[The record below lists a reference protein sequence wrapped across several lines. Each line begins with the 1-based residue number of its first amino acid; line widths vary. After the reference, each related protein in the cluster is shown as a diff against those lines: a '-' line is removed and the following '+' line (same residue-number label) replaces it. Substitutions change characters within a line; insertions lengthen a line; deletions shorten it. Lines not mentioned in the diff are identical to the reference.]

1 MKNNQ
6 DNDIGLN
13 VVYLIQQHNLSQDRK
28 KMTLDQFHLL
38 SVIGKGSI
46 GKVILVRK
54 KDNQKTYALKV
65 IKKTQLI
72 ENHQVKQIYAERNI
86 LKNCHHPFIIKL
98 EYAFQNE
105 TKLYFC
111 LQYCPGGELYNL
123 LVQKNKLTEEQAKFY
138 ACQIVLAF
146 QYLHEQDIIY
156 RDLKPENVLIDS
168 EGYIKLTDFGFSKQ
182 GIQGN
187 FGAHSK
193 CGTAEYLAPE
203 LLTGNHGKAADWW
216 TFGTLIYEMVI
227 GQPAFFGETK
237 EELFNQILH
246 HEINYKKIGVSSQLK
261 DLLSKLLQKDPNNRI
276 SSANEVKKHPWFKNV
291 DWDMIFKKQIP
302 PVFLPLLNSDDDVQ
316 YFDDCFLKEP
326 IFSQTNSLS
335 TKEQMNNSYQG
346 FSYSASLQQNKEEQ
360 WEF

>member
-1 MKNNQ
+1 MKNTQ
-6 DNDIGLN
+6 DKDIGLN
-13 VVYLIQQHNLSQDRK
+13 VVYLIQQHNLSSDRK
-28 KMTLDQFHLL
+28 KVTLDQFHLL

-46 GKVILVRK
+46 GKVVLVRK

-72 ENHQVKQIYAERNI
+72 DNHQVKQIYAERNI
-86 LKNCHHPFIIKL
+86 LQNCHHPFIIKL

-123 LVQKNKLTEEQAKFY
+123 LVQKSKLTEEQAKFY
-138 ACQIVLAF
+138 ASQIVLAF

-203 LLTGNHGKAADWW
+203 LLVGNHGKAADWW
-216 TFGTLIYEMVI
+216 TLGTLVYEMVV
-227 GQPAFFGETK
+227 GQPAFFAETK

-246 HEINYKKIGVSSQLK
+246 QEINYKKMGVSSQLK
-261 DLLSKLLQKDPNNRI
+261 DLLSKLLQKDPNSRI
-276 SSANEVKKHPWFKNV
+276 SSANEIKKHPWFKNV
-291 DWDMIFKKQIP
+291 DWDMVLQKQVP
-302 PVFLPLLNSDDDVQ
+302 PVFLPQLNSDDDVQ

-335 TKEQMNNSYQG
+335 TDEQMNSPYQG
-346 FSYSASLQQNKEEQ
+346 FSYSASPPQKEEQ